1 MRIGLSC
8 ITRFLFLVCGGPLTS
23 PGSGGTFSNSASR
36 ATLRQRLD
44 HEWVARLRR
53 WRGCGPA
60 TLLGVRRCQQ
70 RCFSLSSGL
79 QALNHVLDRAES
91 GGLHHER
98 MCGAAELM
106 SNTRMHRASKQKHHL
121 DNLVRRSLGC
131 TECHADRRSR
141 FNVYMKAVFSGHYH
155 IDKHYFQKWERTAH
169 GRTTGLLRLRKHPGC
184 NHLPSSTDPTT
195 RTETLPLSTN
205 APVELVKPSQPLRF
219 SA

>member
-1 MRIGLSC
+1 MFATNPRLVGKERREHTVQATPPVVARRGVAQPPGRALAAH
-8 ITRFLFLVCGGPLTS
+8 ITTQ
-23 PGSGGTFSNSASR
+23 GSGGTFSNSASR

-79 QALNHVLDRAES
+79 QALNHVLDGAES

-141 FNVYMKAVFSGHYH
+141 FNVYMKAVFSGHNH
-155 IDKHYFQKWERTAH
+155 IDKQYFQKWERTAH
-169 GRTTGLLRLRKHPGC
+169 GRTTGLLRLRKHPG
-184 NHLPSSTDPTT
+184 
-195 RTETLPLSTN
+195 
-205 APVELVKPSQPLRF
+205 
-219 SA
+219 